1 MGSFYPCLVPRQR
14 KEFPSVA
21 WPDRTYEA
29 LDHPLSGDVLNCI
42 PPGPALYLRTSY
54 QRGFAV
60 ESPGQNGLSTA
71 EIESFKADG
80 FLGPYPMMS
89 PGEMADL
96 TPAIEAVLD
105 STPRGHQNRKHNRH
119 LDCRLI
125 FGLASSPAIV
135 NRMAALYG
143 PDLLLWRTN
152 FFVKDPGAKRIPW
165 HQDFNYWPLEP
176 PVIVSA
182 WIAIDPATVENSC
195 LQVLPGSHRKVIP
208 HIKAGADM
216 FFNEMGDDRY
226 YDPDRA
232 VNLEMAPGEFI
243 LFNER
248 TLHHSHPNQSDKR
261 RIGLAVRVILPFV
274 SVLKWDSPDH
284 LLHLLAGSDRMGFN
298 RMGDPPVAGDRAIAD
313 EKELA

>member
-1 MGSFYPCLVPRQR
+1 M
-14 KEFPSVA
+14 
-21 WPDRTYEA
+21 
-29 LDHPLSGDVLNCI
+29 
-42 PPGPALYLRTSY
+42 
-54 QRGFAV
+54 

-96 TPAIEAVLD
+96 TPVIEAILD

-119 LDCRLI
+119 LDCPLI
-125 FGLASSPAIV
+125 FDLASNPAIV
-135 NRMAALYG
+135 NRMTALYG